1 MIAFGWRQFR
11 GQATV
16 GVAGLVAIAIL
27 LLATG
32 PHLVNVYDTAVAAC
46 KASDGLSSACNNP
59 VSNTYHGLQVGLMVV
74 VLVVPALIGMFWGAP
89 LIAHEL
95 ETGTFRLAWTQSVSR
110 RRWLAVKLGLVGLAS
125 FLAAGL
131 VSLMATWWF
140 SPIDMISQDRFGGGN
155 FGVHGFVPGGY
166 AVFAFALG
174 ATAGLLI
181 RRTLPAMAVT
191 LGGFIALRII
201 VTNWV
206 RPHYMSPVTTTAAL
220 SHANTGFQLNGPI
233 GAPGTA
239 SVVASPP
246 NLPNAWVQGASIVNN
261 AGQAPSSAVIKAD
274 CPSLVSGVGGP
285 PGALKG
291 GGGGGPLSIGGHSSV
306 AHASNQAQQ
315 AFSSCFSA
323 LSTKYHEVVSYQPAN
338 RFWTFQAIET
348 VLFVALAL
356 VLAGGCTWWVRHR
369 VS

>member
-1 MIAFGWRQFR
+1 VIAFGWRQFR
-11 GQATV
+11 DQATV
-16 GVAGLVAIAIL
+16 GLVGLVVIGIV

-46 KASDGLSSACNNP
+46 KASGGLSSACNNP
-59 VSNTYHGLQVGLMVV
+59 VSDTFHGLQIGLMVV

-110 RRWLAVKLGLVGLAS
+110 LRWVGVKLGLVGLAS
-125 FLAAGL
+125 FVAAGL

-140 SPIDMISQDRFGGGN
+140 APVDMVSQDRFGGGN

-191 LGGFIALRII
+191 LGVFIAVRIA

-206 RPHYMSPVTTTAAL
+206 RPHYMSPVSVTARL
-220 SHANTGFQLNGPI
+220 SPHNTGFQLNGPI
-233 GAPGTA
+233 GMPGTA
-239 SVVASPP
+239 SVVATPP
-246 NLPNAWVQGASIVNN
+246 DLPNAWVQGASIVNG
-261 AGQAPSSAVIKAD
+261 AGQAPSSALIKHD
-274 CPSLVSGVGGP
+274 CPSLVSGVGPTGP
-285 PGALKG
+285 LKG
-291 GGGGGPLSIGGHSSV
+291 GGGGSPLSG
-306 AHASNQAQQ
+306 HASVTRTSAQAQH
-315 AFSSCFSA
+315 AFDQCYTA
-323 LSTKYHEVVSYQPAN
+323 LSTRYHEIVSYQPAS

-348 VLFVALAL
+348 VLFVALAV
-356 VLAGGCTWWVRHR
+356 VLAGGCAWWVRHR
-369 VS
+369 IT

>member
-1 MIAFGWRQFR
+1 VIAFGWRQFR
-11 GQATV
+11 DQATV
-16 GVAGLVAIAIL
+16 GLIGLVVIGVV

-46 KASDGLSSACNNP
+46 KASGGLSSACNNP
-59 VSNTYHGLQVGLMVV
+59 VSATFHGLQIGLMAV
-74 VLVVPALIGMFWGAP
+74 VLIVPALIGMFWGAP

-110 RRWLAVKLGLVGLAS
+110 LRWFGVKLGLVGLAS
-125 FLAAGL
+125 FVAAGL
-131 VSLMATWWF
+131 LSLMATWWF
-140 SPIDMISQDRFGGGN
+140 APIDMVGQDRFGGGN

-191 LGGFIALRII
+191 LGGFIAVRIA

-206 RPHYMSPVTTTAAL
+206 RPHYMSPVSLTEKLTQ
-220 SHANTGFQLNGPI
+220 ANTGFQLNGPI

-239 SVVASPP
+239 SVVANTPD
-246 NLPNAWVQGASIVNN
+246 LPNAWVQGATIVNG
-261 AGQAPSSAVIKAD
+261 AGQAPSSALIKHD
-274 CPSLVSGVGGP
+274 CPSLVSGVGPAGP
-285 PGALKG
+285 LKG
-291 GGGGGPLSIGGHSSV
+291 GGGGGPFSAHASV
-306 AHASNQAQQ
+306 AHTSSQAQQ
-315 AFSSCFSA
+315 AFTQCFTA
-323 LSTKYHEVVSYQPAN
+323 LSTKYHEVVSYQPAS

-348 VLFVALAL
+348 VLFIALAV
-356 VLAGGCTWWVRHR
+356 VLAGGCAWWVRHR
-369 VS
+369 IS